1 MRAVTAVAP
10 PATRTQRAE
19 EDEKEE
25 EEEEEGYPM
34 GTPCSLAH
42 ETMGQEEEASP
53 CSLAHETMRQLRD
66 EEEEGCP
73 CSPAHEISAWRLAQQ
88 GPRQESQGLS

>member
-1 MRAVTAVAP
+1 MG
-10 PATRTQRAE
+10 Q
-19 EDEKEE
+19 EE
-25 EEEEEGYPM
+25 EASPCSLAHETTGQLRDEENVVEEEAEEEEGYPM
-34 GTPCSLAH
+34 GT
-42 ETMGQEEEASP
+42 P